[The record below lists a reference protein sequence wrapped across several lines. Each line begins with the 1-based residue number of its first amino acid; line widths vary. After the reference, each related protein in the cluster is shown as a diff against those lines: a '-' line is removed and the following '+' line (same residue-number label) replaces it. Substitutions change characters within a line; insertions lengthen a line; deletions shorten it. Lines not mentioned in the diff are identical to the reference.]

1 MKDGR
6 HVGLD
11 FYDLLIEALRSNIA
25 LYLGYTPSIADSSSG
40 DARMT
45 LKGGYGIT
53 LAFVG
58 LRTGPLLK
66 MTKPIRIAA
75 NSHQV
80 TLTDLIRRQLFE
92 VTNLEFWRLTLTS
105 THFFQALQSFQ

>member
-75 NSHQV
+75 YSDDMALATV
-80 TLTDLIRRQLFE
+80 FRRQLFE
-92 VTNLEFWRLTLTS
+92 VTDLEFWRSTLTP
-105 THFFQALQSFQ
+105 THFLQAL